1 MASEVLDIKDRVVL
15 SIKGVNHW
23 FGRHR
28 VLFDVSLDIVRGE
41 IVGLVGPSGCGKST
55 LLRAIVG
62 THPPCSG
69 EIRVCSGG
77 PGAGALVR
85 GPGRDRGIV
94 YQQYSLFPFLTAQE
108 NVAFGLMVD
117 ESSIPYRLLMYPK
130 WRKMRAHH
138 MELAAEFLKRVDLG
152 HAMRLY
158 PGNMSGGMR
167 QRVAVAQALIM
178 KPEIILLDEPF
189 GALDEATRE
198 DLQCMLLSLYQENL
212 DARREKRKPPYT
224 ILIVTH
230 ELNEA
235 IYVGDRVA
243 GLSQWWDWKSEGF
256 DECPGA
262 TIVYDRPAPVEEPG
276 GERKYEVYAEQRRE
290 IRRTV
295 FDPPGPVDRRR
306 AQTFWEELDNP
317 ENRRGVLR

>member
-1 MASEVLDIKDRVVL
+1 MPSEGYKDRIVL
-15 SIKGVNHW
+15 SIRGVNHA
-23 FGRHR
+23 FGKHR
-28 VLFDVSLDIVRGE
+28 VLHDVNLDIVRGE
-41 IVGLVGPSGCGKST
+41 IVGVVGPSGCGKST
-55 LLRAIVG
+55 LFRAIVG

-69 EIRVCSGG
+69 EISVCSVEGVSSV
-77 PGAGALVR
+77 VR

-117 ESSIPYRLLMYPK
+117 ESSIPWRFLMYPK
-130 WRKMRAHH
+130 WRKMRKGH
-138 MELAAEFLKRVDLG
+138 MQQAAEFLERVDLG
-152 HAMRLY
+152 NAMRLY

-198 DLQCMLLSLYQENL
+198 ELQRMLLHLYQENL
-212 DARREKRKPPYT
+212 DALRNKEKPPYT

-235 IYVGDRVA
+235 IYVGDRVV
-243 GLSQWWDWKSEGF
+243 GISQYWDWKSEGF
-256 DECPGA
+256 EACPGA
-262 TIVYDRPAPVEEPG
+262 TVVYDRTAPVEDPEE
-276 GERKYEVYAEQRRE
+276 ERKYDMYVQQRHE
-290 IRRTV
+290 IRTNV
-295 FDPPGPVDRRR
+295 FDPPQPVDRRKGL
-306 AQTFWEELDNP
+306 TFWDELAKP
-317 ENRRGVLR
+317 ENRQGVLK